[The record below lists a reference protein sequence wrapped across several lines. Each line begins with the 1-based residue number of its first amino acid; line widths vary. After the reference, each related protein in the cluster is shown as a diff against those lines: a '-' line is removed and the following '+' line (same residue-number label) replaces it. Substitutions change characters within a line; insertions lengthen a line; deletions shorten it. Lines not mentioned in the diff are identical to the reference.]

1 MIQEREKMINIGLWP
16 HQLAGMFQSQQ
27 DFWMPLNFFQG
38 GRISGCFVKKSG
50 LTVLNNFYFK
60 GKTKSTSAVRR
71 KYLFCSSSFLNLILF
86 GSFDRNKKRYTGEYV
101 LAGLMYYVNCFH
113 WNRYMIFWKV
123 SMNMMNENH
132 WMMYLNVGDVD
143 SPLPKKWTET
153 CRNGETLKGRGVGK
167 MYFKTLWI
175 LIHDYVCLR

>member
-60 GKTKSTSAVRR
+60 GKTKSTSAVMR
-71 KYLFCSSSFLNLILF
+71 KYLFCSSSFFNLIWVKVHW
-86 GSFDRNKKRYTGEYV
+86 GICACRSNV
-101 LAGLMYYVNCFH
+101 LCKLLPLKQVYDFLESLNEH
-113 WNRYMIFWKV
+113 DEWKP
-123 SMNMMNENH
+123 
-132 WMMYLNVGDVD
+132 LNDVFKCWRCWF
-143 SPLPKKWTET
+143 PLPKKWTKT